1 MMGLI
6 NLIAVKVFG
15 EFEFWFALI
24 KVVAIV
30 AMIALGG
37 SVIFFGFTN
46 DWNPIG
52 LSTYGSTVDS
62 SPTVLVACCCP
73 CRWSYL
79 LTLVLR

>member
-1 MMGLI
+1 MGLI
-6 NLIAVKVFG
+6 NLIAVKEFG

-52 LSTYGSTVDS
+52 FSNL
-62 SPTVLVACCCP
+62 
-73 CRWSYL
+73 
-79 LTLVLR
+79 

>member
-1 MMGLI
+1 MGLI
-6 NLIAVKVFG
+6 NLIAVKEFG

-52 LSTYGSTVDS
+52 FSNLWLLGGFCPNCIGGMLLS
-62 SPTVLVACCCP
+62 L
-73 CRWSYL
+73 
-79 LTLVLR
+79 